1 MDADRRDQ
9 LSRYAV
15 VASAVLLALLAVFR
29 LVVGTPW
36 EVSDGTTTRTVNEPY
51 WPALLQLLFSG
62 LMLAG
67 VFERRRDLVWVGAI
81 CAVAYGGLQ
90 VFSAR
95 FEFLLVALAC
105 LASTAAHSR
114 RLDQESVQDN
124 GHPAPHAKD
133 PSE

>member
-1 MDADRRDQ
+1 MQEGSMDTDRRDH

-15 VASAVLLALLAVFR
+15 VASAVLLALLAAFR

-67 VFERRRDLVWVGAI
+67 VYEGRRNLVWVGAI
-81 CAVAYGGLQ
+81 CAVAYGVLQ

-105 LASTAAHSR
+105 LASTAIR
-114 RLDQESVQDN
+114 YRN
-124 GHPAPHAKD
+124 P
-133 PSE
+133 

>member
-1 MDADRRDQ
+1 
-9 LSRYAV
+9 
-15 VASAVLLALLAVFR
+15 
-29 LVVGTPW
+29 VVGTPW

-67 VFERRRDLVWVGAI
+67 VFERRRDLVWMGAI

-95 FEFLLVALAC
+95 FEFLLAALA
-105 LASTAAHSR
+105 ASPRRRRIPEGSTRRAFRTTATR
-114 RLDQESVQDN
+114 R
-124 GHPAPHAKD
+124 
-133 PSE
+133 

>member
-1 MDADRRDQ
+1 E
-9 LSRYAV
+9 
-15 VASAVLLALLAVFR
+15 
-29 LVVGTPW
+29 G
-36 EVSDGTTTRTVNEPY
+36 
-51 WPALLQLLFSG
+51 
-62 LMLAG
+62 
-67 VFERRRDLVWVGAI
+67 RRDLVWVGAI

-95 FEFLLVALAC
+95 FEFLLAALAC